1 MLFWPLH
8 KLRGFIEHFDFDV
21 FLDIDRH
28 RPWLVNIRLLA
39 TLFDESLKHTDFF
52 DERVRTE
59 KGLKPRYHTVEAL
72 VSKLLTNNNFS
83 ETIKWSMRNGSE
95 SLPLNLLSLSEL
107 YKGNCLLLVA
117 RVAEVNEVPSS
128 F

>member
-8 KLRGFIEHFDFDV
+8 KLRGFIEHLDFDV

-28 RPWLVNIRLLA
+28 RPWLVNFRLLA
-39 TLFDESLKHTDFF
+39 TLFDESLKHADFF

-59 KGLKPRYHTVEAL
+59 KGLKARYHTIEAL
-72 VSKLLTNNNFS
+72 VSELLTNNNFS
-83 ETIKWSMRNGSE
+83 EAIQWSMSDGSE
-95 SLPLNLLSLSEL
+95 GLPLNLMSLSEL
-107 YKGNCLLLVA
+107 YKCNCLLLVA
-117 RVAEVNEVPSS
+117 GVAEVNEVPCS